1 MKELYR
7 ALNDVL
13 ERKIE
18 LYDRLIHI
26 FGEEWKAITEYS
38 RERLLEVMEQKEAVL
53 VQVGEVNQKREA
65 ILRKM
70 SAQWNIPADR
80 ITLKKI
86 AEFKNNPWSM
96 SMILHQQRMKGQI
109 EKIKRLN
116 ALNRKLIQRSAASM
130 RESMNVLYK
139 TESNY
144 TPYQPDGKVRDV
156 PLTRGLINTNI

>member
-7 ALNDVL
+7 ALNEIL

-26 FGEEWKAITEYS
+26 FSEEWKAITEYS
-38 RERLLEVMEQKEAVL
+38 RERLLEVMEQKENVL
-53 VQVGEVNQKREA
+53 VQVGEVNQEREA
-65 ILRKM
+65 ILRRM
-70 SAQWNIPADR
+70 SKHWNIPVDR

-96 SMILHQQRMKGQI
+96 SMILHQKRIKGQI
-109 EKIKRLN
+109 EKIKKLN
-116 ALNRKLIQRSAASM
+116 ALNRKLIQRSATSM

-139 TESNY
+139 AEAGY
-144 TPYQPDGKVRDV
+144 TPYHANGQVRDV